1 MSERPGPDRAAVG
14 AARVAGALL
23 LVAAALAWLAAPA
36 SFLPD
41 AVGWP
46 DPRGLLAAAGE
57 VLVLAIGLRWLRR
70 AGDPPAVVPPESA
83 EERRRA
89 RAEVARRRVRESA
102 QEAWEPSWDPHRV
115 LGIDKTATI
124 EEITRAY
131 RDKMKLYDPERVA
144 TMREDLQRL
153 AHERVLEIRRAYD
166 ELSGGATL

>member
-1 MSERPGPDRAAVG
+1 MG
-14 AARVAGALL
+14 A
-23 LVAAALAWLAAPA
+23 
-36 SFLPD
+36 FL
-41 AVGWP
+41 
-46 DPRGLLAAAGE
+46 
-57 VLVLAIGLRWLRR
+57 
-70 AGDPPAVVPPESA
+70 
-83 EERRRA
+83 
-89 RAEVARRRVRESA
+89 
-102 QEAWEPSWDPHRV
+102 DPHRV